1 MSVVVR
7 GKRGPVRPDSRH
19 VLRGQDTRRRIL
31 DAARARILVDGF
43 EVLHLDDLARDV
55 GVTKAA
61 IVKSAGGKASILLA
75 LGEQDIESR
84 HAIIRRA
91 AGQRGDL
98 RRRVHDMAR
107 SLYAIDLPRLRLVQA
122 YIGYLWF
129 WAETD
134 QDRAQGHVDDS
145 LDLLCDVVRSAAG
158 EREPPERVRMLAL
171 RLMAGYV
178 IGLRDLYYRRSN
190 AAEAARLVVDFT
202 LA

>member
-1 MSVVVR
+1 MSVVVH
-7 GKRGPVRPDSRH
+7 GKRGRVRPDSRH

-43 EVLHLDDLARDV
+43 EALHLDDLAGDV

-91 AGQRGDL
+91 VAQRGEL
-98 RRRVHDMAR
+98 RRRVHDMVR
-107 SLYAIDLPRLRLVQA
+107 RLYAVDLPRLRLVQA

-134 QDRAQGHVDDS
+134 HDRAQGHLDDS
-145 LDLLCDVVRSAAG
+145 LELLCELVRSALG
-158 EREPPERVRMLAL
+158 EREPPQRVRMLAL

-178 IGLRDLYYRRSN
+178 IGLRDLYYRRSD
-190 AAEAARLVVDFT
+190 AAEATRLVVDFT
-202 LA
+202 LS